1 MLEEE
6 HNLIQ
11 LAKTGDK
18 GAFGRLYDH
27 YLPQIYRFIYLK
39 TSGRQDAE
47 DLTHEVFLSAWQHI
61 PEYKESGFPLSSWL
75 YQIARNR
82 IIDHFRT
89 KRNNIPI
96 DDYLENDND
105 IDAPH
110 TAEDDVDV
118 NLALATVQEA
128 MKKLREDYQTL
139 LIMRFVEDRS
149 TAEVSIVLGKSEGAI
164 RLIQH
169 RALHALKQIID
180 HEKHS

>member
-1 MLEEE
+1 MLEGE

-11 LAKTGDK
+11 LAKTGNK
-18 GAFGRLYDH
+18 EAFGKLYDH

-61 PEYKESGFPLSSWL
+61 PQYEESGFPLSSWL

-82 IIDHFRT
+82 VIDHFRT
-89 KRNNIPI
+89 RRNNIPI
-96 DDYLENDND
+96 DDCLEND

-110 TAEDDVDV
+110 TTEEDVDV
-118 NLALATVQEA
+118 GLALETVQGA
-128 MKKLREDYQTL
+128 MQKLREDYQTL

-149 TAEVSIVLGKSEGAI
+149 TAEVAVVLGKSEGAV

-169 RALHALKQIID
+169 RALRALKQIID
-180 HEKHS
+180 REITS